1 MATKAKSSTK
11 KTRATVS
18 TAAKKPST
26 TVATRSTVNS
36 ASFTDWL
43 TGGKSVFTP
52 KTALGA
58 LLAEL
63 VGTFILAGAVIAL
76 QGSVLLVAFA
86 LTVATLATITLSGG
100 HLNPAITFAAW
111 VTRRV
116 SGWRALG
123 YIVAQVLGGMLALL
137 VAHALLPIQA
147 ADQTTGAAAQI
158 FQIPA
163 LTAGKEWYIF
173 FAQMLGTAVF
183 GFAAASAAAYVRR
196 EKLAA
201 AFVIGFGLYVGLL
214 FAGSF
219 GVLNPAVAL
228 AVGGLKWSVW
238 PLAIFIVAPLVG
250 AAVGMGLHKLFN
262 TDVLAVDELAKANRE

>member
-26 TVATRSTVNS
+26 TVASRSTVNS

-100 HLNPAITFAAW
+100 HLNPAISFAAW
-111 VTRRV
+111 VTRRI

-183 GFAAASAAAYVRR
+183 AFAVGSAAVYRK

-201 AFVIGFGLYVGLL
+201 AFVVGFGLYVGLL

-238 PLAIFIVAPLVG
+238 PLAVFIVAPLVG
-250 AAVGMGLHKLFN
+250 AAIGMGLHKLLN
-262 TDVLAVDELAKANRE
+262 ADVVAVDELARANRD

>member
-11 KTRATVS
+11 KTRSTSAAT
-18 TAAKKPST
+18 AKKPVATVAASST
-26 TVATRSTVNS
+26 TKSS
-36 ASFTDWL
+36 SFTDWL
-43 TGGKSVFTP
+43 TGGRSVFTP

-63 VGTFILAGAVIAL
+63 IGTFILAGAVIAL

-86 LTVATLATITLSGG
+86 FTVAILATMTLSGG
-100 HLNPAITFAAW
+100 HLNPAISLAAW
-111 VTRRV
+111 VTRRI

-123 YIVAQVLGGMLALL
+123 YIIAQVLGAMLALL

-147 ADQTTGAAAQI
+147 ADQVSGAAAKVYAM
-158 FQIPA
+158 PD

-183 GFAAASAAAYVRR
+183 AFVLASAIRF
-196 EKLAA
+196 KDKMAA
-201 AFVIGFGLYVGLL
+201 AFVTGFGLYVGLL

-219 GVLNPAVAL
+219 GVLNPAVAI
-228 AVGGLKWSVW
+228 AVGGIKWSVW
-238 PLAIFIVAPLVG
+238 PLAIFIVAPAIG
-250 AAVGMGLHKLFN
+250 ALVGMGLHKLFAA
-262 TDVLAVDELAKANRE
+262 DVDTVDELAKVNSDR

>member
-11 KTRATVS
+11 KTRSSSAAT
-18 TAAKKPST
+18 AKKPAATVVTSST
-26 TVATRSTVNS
+26 TKSS
-36 ASFTDWL
+36 SFTDWL
-43 TGGKSVFTP
+43 TGGRSVFKP

-63 VGTFILAGAVIAL
+63 IGTFILAGTVIAL

-86 LTVATLATITLSGG
+86 LTVAVLATATLSGG
-100 HLNPAITFAAW
+100 HLNPALSFAAW
-111 VTRRV
+111 VTRRI

-123 YIVAQVLGGMLALL
+123 YIVAQILGGMLALL

-158 FQIPA
+158 YQLPN
-163 LTAGKEWYIF
+163 LTEGKEWYIF

-183 GFAAASAAAYVRR
+183 GFAVASAVNYTKDR
-196 EKLAA
+196 LAN
-201 AFVIGFGLYVGLL
+201 AFVVGFGLYVGLL

-228 AVGGLKWSVW
+228 ALGGLKWAVW
-238 PLAIFIVAPLVG
+238 PLATFIVAPMVGALVG
-250 AAVGMGLHKLFN
+250 FAMFKLFN
-262 TDVLAVDELAKANRE
+262 SDVQAVDELAKANR